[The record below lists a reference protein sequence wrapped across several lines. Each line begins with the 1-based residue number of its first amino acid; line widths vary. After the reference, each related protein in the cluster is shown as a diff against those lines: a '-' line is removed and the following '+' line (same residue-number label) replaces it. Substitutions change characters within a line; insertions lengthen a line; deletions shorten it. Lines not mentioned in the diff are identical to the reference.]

1 MFTSKLKKYFYWKE
15 MNPQLHYY
23 SDSDCDANQFSDIF
37 GVKDVEKDELNH
49 YSGEERYN
57 IMLWLDSNPINL
69 NIQIST

>member
-1 MFTSKLKKYFYWKE
+1 
-15 MNPQLHYY
+15 
-23 SDSDCDANQFSDIF
+23 
-37 GVKDVEKDELNH
+37 VKDVEKDELNH